1 MECKTNDPYND
12 HAIAFLPYQRVLVCR
27 NKEFIKVNADDL
39 KNTREISDAMQSS
52 FGFDQL
58 KTVFFVAIRTDKNG
72 LPLGKTSHI
81 VGC

>member
-1 MECKTNDPYND
+1 M
-12 HAIAFLPYQRVLVCR
+12 
-27 NKEFIKVNADDL
+27 NADDL